1 MLKELAELF
10 RFRELLLRLV
20 VRDIKV
26 RYKNSMLGFLWSLLN
41 PLLQVAAI
49 TFAFRK
55 ILSID
60 IDNYSA
66 YLLCAFLPWT
76 FFQMSV
82 LDASMS
88 IIMQSPLVKKSYFP
102 REILP
107 ISIVLSN
114 LVHFLLA
121 LVVFFVYLLVIGT
134 GIRVTWLLFPFLVI
148 IQLFFNMGIALFVS
162 AMNVFYEDV
171 KYMVTVLLNLLMFLM
186 PVMYMVENSS
196 ITKGIAEPYR
206 SWIVQF
212 YYVNPL
218 SFLLT
223 AFRKI
228 LLPPFNS
235 ETITDIP
242 LNYWYVALSAV
253 ISFLIFIAGYAFF
266 NKRKW
271 YFAERL

>member
-1 MLKELAELF
+1 M
-10 RFRELLLRLV
+10 RLV

-26 RYKNSMLGFLWSLLN
+26 RYKNSFFGFLWSLLN

-55 ILSID
+55 VLAID
-60 IDNYSA
+60 IPNYSA

-76 FFQMSV
+76 FFQMSS

-88 IIMQSPLVKKSYFP
+88 ILLQSPLVKKSYFP

-107 ISIVLSN
+107 ISVVLSN
-114 LVHFLLA
+114 LVHFILA
-121 LVVFFVYLLVIGT
+121 LVVFFIYLVIRGT
-134 GIRVTWLLFPFLVI
+134 EIRITWLLLPIVVF
-148 IQLFFNMGIALFVS
+148 IQLLLNTGVALFIS

-171 KYMVTVLLNLLMFLM
+171 KYMVTVLMNLLLFLM

-196 ITKGIAEPYR
+196 VSKGMSEPYR
-206 SWIVQF
+206 TWITQS
-212 YYVNPL
+212 YYINPL
-218 SFLLT
+218 SMLLT
-223 AFRKI
+223 AYRKI

-235 ETITDIP
+235 ATIKDIP
-242 LNYWYVALSAV
+242 LNYWYLALSGVLSA
-253 ISFLIFIAGYAFF
+253 IIFIWGYLFF

>member
-10 RFRELLLRLV
+10 RFRELLMRLV

-26 RYKNSMLGFLWSLLN
+26 RYKNSFLGFLWSLLN

-60 IDNYSA
+60 IPNYSA

-121 LVVFFVYLLVIGT
+121 LVVFFFYLLLRGT
-134 GIRVTWLLFPFLVI
+134 EIQITWLLFPVLVI
-148 IQLFFNMGIALFVS
+148 IQLFFNTGIALFVS

-196 ITKGIAEPYR
+196 ITKGISEPYR

-212 YYVNPL
+212 YNINPL

-228 LLPPFNS
+228 LLPPFHS
-235 ETITDIP
+235 KTITDIP

-253 ISFLIFIAGYAFF
+253 ISFLIFVAGYAFF

>member
-1 MLKELAELF
+1 MLKEFKELM
-10 RFRELLLRLV
+10 RYKELLIRLV

-26 RYKNSMLGFLWSLLN
+26 RYKNSFLGFLWSLLN
-41 PLLQVAAI
+41 PLLQVAAM

-55 ILSID
+55 VLAID
-60 IDNYSA
+60 IPNYSA
-66 YLLCAFLPWT
+66 YLLCAFLPWS

-88 IIMQSPLVKKSYFP
+88 ILLQSSLVKKSYFP
-102 REILP
+102 REVLP

-114 LVHFLLA
+114 YVHFLMA
-121 LVVFFVYLLVIGT
+121 MGVFFVYLLLRGT
-134 GIRVTWLLFPFLVI
+134 EIQITWLLLPVVSI
-148 IQLFFNMGIALFVS
+148 IQLMLNMGVALFVS

-171 KYMVTVLLNLLMFLM
+171 KYMVTVILNLLLFLM

-196 ITKGIAEPYR
+196 FTKGIDEPYR
-206 SWIVQF
+206 SIITQS
-212 YYVNPL
+212 YYINPL
-218 SFLLT
+218 SMLLT
-223 AFRKI
+223 AYRKL

-235 ETITDIP
+235 QTIQDIP
-242 LNYWYVALSAV
+242 LNYWYLALSGVTSA
-253 ISFLIFIAGYAFF
+253 LIFIGGYAFF